1 MAQTFIGNLILRLQ
15 ENVSAGAKKAA
26 GALRNLDAA
35 ANQVG
40 KSGSGAAKLKQQFDD
55 ITASARR
62 FASVPWGANVQA
74 QFNRLG
80 AGAKDIDKIRASWDA
95 LQSRISAGGLT
106 GKLKTNEI
114 AAWRQSVVGHLTA
127 VRAQAKSTQS
137 AFAAMQRGMANAMK
151 PVYTAAGL
159 GTGAYVAGR
168 LGRSGLTAASERQ
181 REYFRQQMSALPAG
195 ERDQIAQ
202 RSAELTQQFPSVDAT
217 QIMEMARNA
226 RNMMGDTPR
235 GLAVLED
242 MVKGLVTLQSTKG
255 TDVAGAE
262 ISRML
267 KGIDNLGQN
276 SAGQLGIDN
285 TKQIIDGLIKAVQIE
300 GKDLDVGKLFDFARR
315 AKIAGPGLSTDF
327 IFGTAPAMMQD
338 MTAEGFGTALSS
350 AYKSFVVGDRSQ
362 AGKTY
367 MKEQERLG
375 LRSGL
380 TLNKRGGVENKG
392 EFVGADLLARNPF
405 EWVKQHLMP
414 ALEKSG
420 VDLKDDQAVTKAV
433 SGLSANNNATG
444 MLARMVTQ
452 REQIERLIGLYS
464 KAMGTAAAPEAAGK
478 DPFVAYQGILSSLNN
493 LAATIGEGVMPT
505 IVPGLNALSG
515 AINSLASGIPNMTP
529 LQKAIAGGYAAT
541 AGIYGAVAVGRAIWG
556 LTTAGVALNGSA
568 AALTSAAVALR
579 GGAAVNAVGG
589 AAGGAAAGGAAA
601 GWGARLLGMSKVGGV
616 AALIAGYYDLFSK
629 GPEPDAGDVDT
640 VKPGQAHNN
649 YLEKRRRANDAF
661 KAEQEAER
669 ERVLP
674 WSESNREARRGQAL
688 TDVGRRN
695 HEATDPE
702 ELRKKASLGS
712 SVLDRLKPPAAPVPE
727 ASVAPAA
734 MAAPQVDTAS
744 IDAAQAKA
752 ASAGAEIVKNLG
764 VSVAPQVDTSNIQSA
779 LALVQ
784 QLVAALRGIG
794 PAGAAA
800 GAAVGREL
808 RAAQSDYG
816 VSP

>member
-26 GALRNLDAA
+26 GALRGLDAA
-35 ANQVG
+35 AKQVG
-40 KSGSGAAKLKQQFDD
+40 SNGSGAAKLKQQIDG
-55 ITASARR
+55 ITAAAQRM
-62 FASVPWGANVQA
+62 ASVPWGANIQA

-80 AGAKDIDKIRASWDA
+80 AGAKDLDKIRQSWDA
-95 LQSRISAGGLT
+95 LQARISAGGLT
-106 GKLKTNEI
+106 GKLKSNEI

-159 GTGAYVAGR
+159 GTGAYVGGR
-168 LGRSGLTAASERQ
+168 LGRAGLTAASERQ
-181 REYFRQQMSALPAG
+181 REYFRQQMASLPAG

-255 TDVAGAE
+255 TDVASTE

-276 SAGQLGIDN
+276 SAGMLGINN

-367 MKEQERLG
+367 MQAQQRMG

-392 EFVGADLLARNPF
+392 QFAGDDLLARNPF

-420 VDLKDDQAVTKAV
+420 VDLKDDQAVTKAI
-433 SGLSANNNATG
+433 SGLSANTNATG

-464 KAMGTAAAPEAAGK
+464 KAMGTSAAPEAAGK

-493 LAATIGEGVMPT
+493 LAAAIGEGVLPT

-515 AINSLASGIPNMTP
+515 AINSMAAGV
-529 LQKAIAGGYAAT
+529 QKMDPTMLTALGAAGLAGGAF
-541 AGIYGAVAVGRAIWG
+541 AGYKIV
-556 LTTAGVALNGSA
+556 AGVAAMLSAGPALNLA
-568 AALTSAAVALR
+568 AGNLTAAAVALR
-579 GGAAVNAVGG
+579 GGAAANAVGG

-601 GWGARLLGMSKVGGV
+601 VWGARLLRVARFGGWTSL
-616 AALIAGYYDLFSK
+616 ALGFYDLLSRGYEPEK
-629 GPEPDAGDVDT
+629 GDIDT
-640 VKPGQAHNN
+640 VKPGEAHNN
-649 YLEKRRRANDAF
+649 YLKKRRKAAAAF
-661 KAEQEAER
+661 KEEQDAQFQSA
-669 ERVLP
+669 LP
-674 WSESNREARRGQAL
+674 WSESNRETQRA
-688 TDVGRRN
+688 
-695 HEATDPE
+695 
-702 ELRKKASLGS
+702 KAFSGLGS
-712 SVLDRLKPPAAPVPE
+712 QSP
-727 ASVAPAA
+727 S
-734 MAAPQVDTAS
+734 VDTSS
-744 IDAAQAKA
+744 IDAAQAKS
-752 ASAGAEIVKNLG
+752 ASAGAEIVKKLG
-764 VSVAPQVDTSNIQSA
+764 VSVAPQVDTSSIQSA

-784 QLVAALRGIG
+784 QLIAALRGVG
-794 PAGAAA
+794 PAGSAA

-808 RAAQSDYG
+808 RAAQSDFG

>member
-15 ENVSAGAKKAA
+15 ENVSAGAKRAA
-26 GALRNLDAA
+26 GALRGLDAA
-35 ANQVG
+35 ARQIG
-40 KSGSGAAKLKQQFDD
+40 GSGSGAAKLKQQIDG
-55 ITASARR
+55 ITTAAQRM
-62 FASVPWGANVQA
+62 ASVPWGANVQA

-80 AGAKDIDKIRASWDA
+80 AGAKDLDKIRQSWDA
-95 LQSRISAGGLT
+95 LQARISAGGLT
-106 GKLKTNEI
+106 GKLRSNEI

-181 REYFRQQMSALPAG
+181 REYFRQQMSSLPAG

-226 RNMMGDTPR
+226 RNMMGDTAR

-255 TDVAGAE
+255 TDVAGSE

-276 SAGQLGIDN
+276 SAGMLGINN
-285 TKQIIDGLIKAVQIE
+285 TKQIIDGMIKAVQIE

-338 MTAEGFGTALSS
+338 MTAEGFGAALSS

-367 MKEQERLG
+367 MREQERMG
-375 LRSGL
+375 LRTGL

-392 EFVGADLLARNPF
+392 EFVGSDLLASNPF

-420 VDLKDDQAVTKAV
+420 VDLKDDQAVTKAI
-433 SGLSANNNATG
+433 SGLSANTNATG

-464 KAMGTAAAPEAAGK
+464 KAMGTSAAPEAAGK

-493 LAATIGEGVMPT
+493 LAAAVGEGVLPT
-505 IVPGLNALSG
+505 IVPGLNSLSG
-515 AINSLASGIPNMTP
+515 AINALATGV
-529 LQKAIAGGYAAT
+529 QKMDPTMLTALGGAGLAAGAFAGYKIVT
-541 AGIYGAVAVGRAIWG
+541 
-556 LTTAGVALNGSA
+556 GVAAMLSAGPALNLA
-568 AALTSAAVALR
+568 AGNLTAAAVALQ
-579 GGAAVNAVGG
+579 GGAAAGAVGG
-589 AAGGAAAGGAAA
+589 AAGGAAAGGAGA
-601 GWGARLLGMSKVGGV
+601 GWAARLLGMAKVGGIG
-616 AALIAGYYDLFSK
+616 ALIAGAYDLFSR
-629 GPEPDAGDVDT
+629 GAEPDAGDIGT
-640 VKPGQAHNN
+640 VKPGEAHNN
-649 YLEKRRRANDAF
+649 YLKKRRKAAAAF
-661 KAEQEAER
+661 KAEQDAQFQSA
-669 ERVLP
+669 LP
-674 WSESNREARRGQAL
+674 WSESNRETQRAKAFSGLGPQA
-688 TDVGRRN
+688 
-695 HEATDPE
+695 P
-702 ELRKKASLGS
+702 S
-712 SVLDRLKPPAAPVPE
+712 
-727 ASVAPAA
+727 
-734 MAAPQVDTAS
+734 VDTSS

-752 ASAGAEIVKNLG
+752 ASAGAEIVKGLG
-764 VSVAPQVDTSNIQSA
+764 VTVAPQVDSSA
-779 LALVQ
+779 LDTVISKARQ
-784 QLVAALRGIG
+784 AAAALQSLGGIIDSNAAR
-794 PAGAAA
+794 AGESVSRA
-800 GAAVGREL
+800 L
-808 RAAQSDYG
+808 RSAQSDFG

>member
-26 GALRNLDAA
+26 AALNGVNAA
-35 ANQVG
+35 AKGING
-40 KSGSGAAKLKQQFDD
+40 NPAGAAKVKQQIDG
-55 ITASARR
+55 ITASAVRL
-62 FASVPWGANVQA
+62 ASANWGANVQA

-80 AGAKDIDKIRASWDA
+80 AGAKDLDKIRASWDA
-95 LQSRISAGGLT
+95 LQARISAGGLT
-106 GKLKTNEI
+106 GKLRTNEI

-127 VRAQAKSTQS
+127 VRAQAKSTQAS
-137 AFAAMQRGMANAMK
+137 LAAITSGMKNAMK
-151 PVYTAAGL
+151 PIYTAAGL

-168 LGRSGLTAASERQ
+168 LGRGGLTAASERQ
-181 REYFRQQMSALPAG
+181 REFFRQQMAALPAG

-255 TDVAGAE
+255 TDVASTE

-405 EWVKQHLMP
+405 EWVKQNLMP

-420 VDLKDDQAVTKAV
+420 VDLKDDQAVTKAI
-433 SGLSANNNATG
+433 SGLSANTNATG

-452 REQIERLIGLYS
+452 REQIERLIDLYS

-493 LAATIGEGVMPT
+493 LSAAIGESVMPA

-515 AINSLASGIPNMTP
+515 AINSLGAGI
-529 LQKAIAGGYAAT
+529 QKMDPTTLAALGAGGVGVAGYAAFKSFGMIMSIMK
-541 AGIYGAVAVGRAIWG
+541 AGP
-556 LTTAGVALNGSA
+556 ALNLA
-568 AALTSAAVALR
+568 AANLTAAAVALK
-579 GGAAVNAVGG
+579 GGAALGPVANTAANAAGG
-589 AAGGAAAGGAAA
+589 AAGGAATGAAAGGAATWA
-601 GWGARLLGMSKVGGV
+601 SRLLGVAKVGGV
-616 AALIAGYYDLFSK
+616 GLVLAGLYDLLSK
-629 GPEPDAGDVDT
+629 GPEPDAGDINT
-640 VKPGQAHNN
+640 VKPGEAHNN
-649 YLEKRRRANDAF
+649 YLEKRRKAAAAF
-661 KAEQEAER
+661 KAEQDAEL

-674 WSESNREARRGQAL
+674 WSESNREARRAKAF
-688 TDVGRRN
+688 TDVGRQGAA
-695 HEATDPE
+695 ATNEPT
-702 ELRKKASLGS
+702 AVS
-712 SVLDRLKPPAAPVPE
+712 
-727 ASVAPAA
+727 
-734 MAAPQVDTAS
+734 PQVDTSS
-744 IDAAQAKA
+744 IDAAQAKS

-764 VSVAPQVDTSNIQSA
+764 VSVAPQVDTSSMQAA
-779 LALVQ
+779 LALAQ
-784 QLVAALRGIG
+784 QLLAALRGIG

-808 RAAQSDYG
+808 RAAQSDFG

>member
-26 GALRNLDAA
+26 GALRGLDATA
-35 ANQVG
+35 KQIGGN
-40 KSGSGAAKLKQQFDD
+40 GSGAAKLKQQIDG
-55 ITASARR
+55 ITAAAQRM
-62 FASVPWGANVQA
+62 ASVPWGANVQA

-80 AGAKDIDKIRASWDA
+80 AGAKDLDKIRQSWDA
-95 LQSRISAGGLT
+95 LQARIGAGGLT
-106 GKLKTNEI
+106 GKLRSNEI

-137 AFAAMQRGMANAMK
+137 AFAAMQRGIANAMK

-181 REYFRQQMSALPAG
+181 REYFRQQMASLPAG

-202 RSAELTQQFPSVDAT
+202 RSAGLTQQFPSVDAT

-235 GLAVLED
+235 GLAVLEE

-255 TDVAGAE
+255 TDVASTE

-276 SAGQLGIDN
+276 SAGMLGIAN
-285 TKQIIDGLIKAVQIE
+285 TKQIIDGMIKAVQIE

-315 AKIAGPGLSTDF
+315 AKIAGPGLGTDF

-338 MTAEGFGTALSS
+338 MTAEGFGAALSS

-367 MKEQERLG
+367 MREQERLG

-392 EFVGADLLARNPF
+392 EFVGADLLASNPF

-420 VDLKDDQAVTKAV
+420 VDMKDDQAVTKAI
-433 SGLSANNNATG
+433 SGLSANTNATG

-464 KAMGTAAAPEAAGK
+464 KAMGTSAAPEAAGK
-478 DPFVAYQGILSSLNN
+478 DPFVAYQGVLSSLNN
-493 LAATIGEGVMPT
+493 LAAAVGEGVLPT
-505 IVPGLNALSG
+505 IVPGLNSLSE
-515 AINSLASGIPNMTP
+515 AINSLASGI
-529 LQKAIAGGYAAT
+529 QKMDPTMLT
-541 AGIYGAVAVGRAIWG
+541 ALGA
-556 LTTAGVALNGSA
+556 AGVAGGAFLGYKAFSGVAAMLTAGPALNLAAGNLTAAA
-568 AALTSAAVALR
+568 AAL
-579 GGAAVNAVGG
+579 G
-589 AAGGAAAGGAAA
+589 GGAAAKGVGAAATGAAA
-601 GWGARLLGMSKVGGV
+601 GTAGAAGAAIARAASAIPKIPAFV
-616 AALIAGYYDLFSK
+616 AAGGLIAGMDVIRRANERDF
-629 GPEPDAGDVDT
+629 AG
-640 VKPGQAHNN
+640 VKPGEAHDRGRI
-649 YLEKRRRANDAF
+649 KRRRFNDLLRADTEAVRRAILE
-661 KAEQEAER
+661 KPEQ
-669 ERVLP
+669 P
-674 WSESNREARRGQAL
+674 P
-688 TDVGRRN
+688 VGIDEITGRAG
-695 HEATDPE
+695 HT
-702 ELRKKASLGS
+702 G
-712 SVLDRLKPPAAPVPE
+712 
-727 ASVAPAA
+727 APAT
-734 MAAPQVDTAS
+734 PQVDTNS

-752 ASAGAEIVKNLG
+752 ASAGSDIVKSLG
-764 VSVAPQVDTSNIQSA
+764 VSVAPQVETSSIDAAISK
-779 LALVQ
+779 VQ
-784 QLVAALRGIG
+784 QLLNALRGVG
-794 PAGAAA
+794 PAGSAA